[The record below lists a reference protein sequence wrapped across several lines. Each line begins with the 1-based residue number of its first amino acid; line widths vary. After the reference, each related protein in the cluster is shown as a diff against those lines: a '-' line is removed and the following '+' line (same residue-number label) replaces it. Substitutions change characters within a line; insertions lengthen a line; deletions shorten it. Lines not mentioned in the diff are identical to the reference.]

1 MKIWSPKCGV
11 LLFLLSAI
19 YACTQEQHVYS
30 ADQVYAR
37 IVDGDTG
44 KPLSG
49 VVVVAYW
56 ELYQGSITGDGMPCG
71 AANVEETV
79 TDNDGKFR
87 LPGWGPVK
95 GTCGQMR
102 NDNPFV
108 YFFKPGYKF
117 KRVAGGIGFDATKS
131 VSVAQVDWNGKTFEL
146 HKPNNSDLHIF
157 APGSYAD
164 NFDSL
169 NRELGMFIV
178 NMPRECNWKKIP
190 NMLRA
195 IIAQTDEFEAA
206 GNHDFESI
214 STVLMQNS
222 QDELMR
228 KLAPQCGSP
237 TSFIEGLHK

>member
-1 MKIWSPKCGV
+1 MKIWNLQCGV
-11 LLFLLSAI
+11 LLLLMSAI
-19 YACTQEQHVYS
+19 CACTQEQHVYS
-30 ADQVYAR
+30 ADPVYAR

-117 KRVAGGIGFDATKS
+117 KRIAGGVGFDATKT

-146 HKPNNSDLHIF
+146 HKPNNPSLKDSSL
-157 APGSYAD
+157 GSYAN
-164 NFDSL
+164 NFNEL
-169 NRELGMFIV
+169 NSEIAMFLVDLPID
-178 NMPRECNWKKIP
+178 CNWKKVP
-190 NMLRA
+190 NLLRE
-195 IIAQTDEFEAA
+195 IIFQRKLFNSA
-206 GNHDFESI
+206 GNQNIDSI
-214 STVLMQNS
+214 DLMMLNTKNS
-222 QDELMR
+222 EFMHKHAPSCGYPRQYVEELQ
-228 KLAPQCGSP
+228 K
-237 TSFIEGLHK
+237 